1 MLNNYSEVSA
11 KEANPLLSWPPGTV
25 GRRRRLFGDSD
36 SDYLT
41 SHNVAI
47 VCADSHDLAIAV
59 ALVRSYFNK
68 FVSLLLDVQ
77 AYAQCDLLSHCD

>member
-41 SHNVAI
+41 SLNASI

-59 ALVRSYFNK
+59 ALVRSYFDK
-68 FVSLLLDVQ
+68 FVSLLLDTQTHLQ
-77 AYAQCDLLSHCD
+77 AGLIFH

>member
-11 KEANPLLSWPPGTV
+11 KEANPLQSWPPGTV

-41 SHNVAI
+41 SLNASI
-47 VCADSHDLAIAV
+47 VCADSHDLAIV
-59 ALVRSYFNK
+59 FALVRSYFDLCALTLI
-68 FVSLLLDVQ
+68 SL
-77 AYAQCDLLSHCD
+77 